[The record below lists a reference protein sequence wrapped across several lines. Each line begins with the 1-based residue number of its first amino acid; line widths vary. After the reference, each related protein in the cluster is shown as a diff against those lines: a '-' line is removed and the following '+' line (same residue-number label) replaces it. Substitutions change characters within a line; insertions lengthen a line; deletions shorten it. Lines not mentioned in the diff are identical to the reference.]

1 MWKASASSVDITP
14 EQALPLAGIA
24 VRTEA
29 FSRIADRLE
38 INGVLL
44 EGTNQRALLLSLDT
58 LYTGPDLRPAILN
71 AFQDGLEEEE
81 LFLAAS
87 HTHFAPSIDPTKPG
101 LGTVD
106 PAYNDRVIAQAIEL
120 VRQLFSLTPVE
131 VEIRHQCH
139 NAAYN
144 MNRRKL
150 PLFTRPGA
158 ERCEAGPNP
167 RAPRDERLRRMDLV
181 DTGGSSIATLWHY
194 ACHPVGYPDQD
205 AVSADFPGVGRAT
218 LRAIHGAA
226 HPVLFFQGFSGD
238 LRPRVIEPHRDLV
251 RKIFKGPLFGH
262 FSNAEWDSWS
272 TGLAASLPAER
283 AQALVD
289 CSGSLRM
296 LRSTMGMETF
306 CNAEE
311 ALPPLSLQGIR
322 MGEVQLLGV
331 SAEVMAAYGIQAD
344 DQTWAIGCMDHTF
357 GYFPTDA
364 MLGQGGY
371 EVSGFQEDFGLDIA
385 FKPGSEAALRE
396 ALRSICESR

>member
-1 MWKASASSVDITP
+1 MWKASASCVDITP
-14 EQALPLAGIA
+14 EQALPLAGIS
-24 VRTEA
+24 VRTET
-29 FSRIADRLE
+29 FSRIADRIE

-44 EGTNQRALLLSLDT
+44 EGKNQRILLLSLDT

-71 AFQDGLEEEE
+71 AFPDELQAEG

-87 HTHFAPSIDPTKPG
+87 HTHFAPSIDSTKPG
-101 LGTVD
+101 LGPVD
-106 PAYNDRVIAQAIEL
+106 PAYLSRVIDQAIQL
-120 VRQLFSLTPVE
+120 VRHLFSLTPVE

-139 NAAYN
+139 TAAYN

-181 DTGGSSIATLWHY
+181 DTGGSSVATLWHY

-238 LRPRVIEPHRDLV
+238 LRPRVLEPHRDLL

-262 FSNAEWDSWS
+262 FSTAEWDSWS
-272 TGLAASLPAER
+272 AGLAAGLLAEST
-283 AQALVD
+283 QPLVD
-289 CSGSLRM
+289 CSGSLRT
-296 LRSTMGMETF
+296 LRSTMGMGTI
-306 CNAEE
+306 CKPGD

-322 MGEVQLLGV
+322 LGEVQLLGV
-331 SAEVMAAYGIQAD
+331 SAEPMAAYGIQAD
-344 DQTWAIGCMDHTF
+344 DRTWAIGCMDHTF

-371 EVSGFQEDFGLDIA
+371 ELTGFQEDFGLDIA
-385 FKPGSEAALRE
+385 FQPGSERALRE
-396 ALRSICESR
+396 ALRSICSSS